1 MDAECP
7 MLDWND
13 LRSFLAVMRTGNT
26 LAASRDLRVSQTT
39 VARRIEA
46 LEAAVGLELF
56 DKRRTG
62 YAPTEAAQ
70 ALKDAALAVEVSTS
84 GFESLAAQMTRGLA
98 GIVRL
103 TTSQIMAD
111 YLLSPALRGFH
122 DRHPDLRLEVMAED
136 RFLDLSKGEADVALR
151 ALIGAKAQPGLVGRR
166 LSADRF
172 SVYCSRAYAER
183 HGMPLSGA
191 ELRNHTIIMAEPGRY
206 RVPIAEWIY
215 SQVTPSEVAE
225 FRNNVAGMF
234 SGIKS
239 GYGVSVMSD
248 VLAACDPDFV
258 RCFTPDIEQPH
269 EIWLLT
275 HERLR
280 DVPRVRAVLD
290 FLAGHFADHPAFRR
304 P

>member
-1 MDAECP
+1 

-13 LRSFLAVMRTGNT
+13 FRSFLAVLKTGNA
-26 LAASRDLRVSQTT
+26 LAASKELRVSQTT

-46 LEAAVGLELF
+46 LEVALGLELF

-62 YAPTEAAQ
+62 YAPNEAARS
-70 ALKDAALAVEVSTS
+70 LGDAALAVETAASS
-84 GFESLAAQMTRGLA
+84 FETLAAQLKRGLA
-98 GIVRL
+98 GVVRL

-122 DRHPDLRLEVMAED
+122 ERYPDLRLEVVAEH
-136 RFLDLSKGEADVALR
+136 RFLDLSRGEADVALR
-151 ALIGAKAQPGLVGRR
+151 AVIGAKAQPGLVGRR

-183 HGMPLSGA
+183 YGIPRSGA
-191 ELRNHTIIMAEPGRY
+191 ELRDHTLIMAEPGRY

-215 SQVTPSEVAE
+215 TQVTPAEVAQ
-225 FRNNVAGMF
+225 FRNNVAGIF
-234 SGIKS
+234 SDIKA
-239 GYGVSVMSD
+239 GHGVSVMSD
-248 VLAACDPDFV
+248 VLAKCDPDFV
-258 RCFTPDIEQPH
+258 LCFTPDIDQPH

-280 DVPRVRAVLD
+280 EVPRVRAVLD
-290 FLAGHFADHPAFRR
+290 FLAGHFSRHPAFRQALQR
-304 P
+304 NG

>member
-1 MDAECP
+1 

-13 LRSFLAVMRTGNT
+13 LRFFLAVMKAGNT
-26 LAASRDLRVSQTT
+26 LAASKEMRVSQTT
-39 VARRIEA
+39 VARRVEA

-70 ALKDAALAVEVSTS
+70 SLRDAALDVATAAS
-84 GFESLAAQMTRGLA
+84 GFEALATQIKRGLA

-122 DRHPDLRLEVMAED
+122 ERHPDLRLEVVADD
-136 RFLDLSKGEADVALR
+136 RFLDLSRGEADVALR
-151 ALIGAKAQPGLVGRR
+151 AVIGAKAQPGLVGRR

-183 HGMPLSGA
+183 HGMPRSGA
-191 ELRNHTIIMAEPGRY
+191 ELRDHTLIMAEPGRY
-206 RVPIAEWIY
+206 RVPIAEWVY
-215 SQVTPSEVAE
+215 TQVSPSEIAQ

-234 SGIKS
+234 SDIKA
-239 GYGVSVMSD
+239 GHGVSVMSD

-290 FLAGHFADHPAFRR
+290 YLAGHFSRHPAFGQALPRNG
-304 P
+304 